1 MKDSKEKELRI
12 SNLKD
17 MIDNVSEEDRTVAPE
32 EIEEDIELINYLNED
47 PSNGDYEIDDEFI

>member
-32 EIEEDIELINYLNED
+32 EIEEDIELINYLNEE
-47 PSNGDYEIDDEFI
+47 SFSM